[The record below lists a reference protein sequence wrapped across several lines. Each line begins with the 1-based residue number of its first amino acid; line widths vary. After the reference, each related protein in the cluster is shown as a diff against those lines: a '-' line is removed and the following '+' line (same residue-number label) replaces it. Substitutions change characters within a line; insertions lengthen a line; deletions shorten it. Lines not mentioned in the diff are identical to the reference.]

1 MKNKYLE
8 TLQMNIS
15 NSYCEKR
22 KLTCIFNKHNLFKAA
37 LFTRLFRHTIKPRNT
52 GTSSEHGWNSGTLT
66 EHRIFEENVCLKALA
81 VEVHIATSIS

>member
-1 MKNKYLE
+1 MKKKYLE

-15 NSYCEKR
+15 NSYSKKR
-22 KLTCIFNKHNLFKAA
+22 KQTCIFKQHNLFKAA
-37 LFTRLFRHTIKPRNT
+37 LFIRLFRHTIKP